1 MKWAM
6 LANPQRFMAWS
17 GPAIPVLALI
27 GAALT
32 ALGLWLGLFEAP
44 AEADQGEV
52 ARILFIH
59 VPAAWLSM
67 LIYTLLVGASVSWFV
82 WRHSLADL
90 AASAA
95 APFGAAFTFICL
107 ATGSIWGRPTWG
119 TWWEWDGRLTSMLV
133 LLLIY
138 LGYIA
143 LRQALDQERRI
154 ADASAILA
162 LIGAVNIPII
172 KFSVD
177 WWSTLHQ
184 PAAVFRFD
192 GPTLPGSVLTP
203 LLLTFA
209 GLLLSFLALWFIAI
223 RTALRAQRITVLEN
237 RRWEAERL
245 IAEDA

>member
-1 MKWAM
+1 MRWAVF
-6 LANPQRFMAWS
+6 ANPQRFMGWS
-17 GPAIPVLALI
+17 GPLIPVF
-27 GAALT
+27 G
-32 ALGLWLGLFEAP
+32 ALGALLMAAGLWMGLFHAP
-44 AEADQGEV
+44 PEADQGEV
-52 ARILFIH
+52 ARIIFIH

-67 LIYTLLVGASVSWFV
+67 LVYTALVGASISWFV

-90 AASAA
+90 AAAAA
-95 APFGAAFTFICL
+95 APFGAAFAFICL

-143 LRQALDQERRI
+143 LRQTLEQERRI

-162 LIGAVNIPII
+162 LIGAVNIPVI

-184 PAAVFRFD
+184 PAAVLRLD
-192 GPTLPGSVLTP
+192 GPTLPASVLTP
-203 LLLTFA
+203 LLLTFF
-209 GLLLSFLALWFIAI
+209 GMLLGFLALWFVAI
-223 RTALRAQRITVLEN
+223 HSALREQRIRALER
-237 RRWEAERL
+237 RRWESERL